1 MSPHLV
7 KWDKAYRGRGLTIID
22 VNNGGID
29 KRAALEKYVKK
40 QKKSYPTLWD
50 KTGKVCQAYAVRGYP
65 AAFLI
70 GVDGKVIWEGFP
82 VPELASLERLITKEL
97 AKVAKASPEKV
108 TGEKL
113 DKGVRKDAKSGTSAR
128 PKSKPKSKPK
138 SGTTGK

>member
-29 KRAALEKYVKK
+29 KRVALEKYVKK
-40 QKKSYPTLWD
+40 QKKPYPTLWD
-50 KTGKVCQAYAVRGYP
+50 KGGKVCQSYAVRGYP

-82 VPELASLERLITKEL
+82 VPELASLERRITKEL
-97 AKVAKASPEKV
+97 AKVAKASAEKV
-108 TGEKL
+108 KGKKA
-113 DKGVRKDAKSGTSAR
+113 DKGVQKGPKSGDRA
-128 PKSKPKSKPK
+128 KSKPK